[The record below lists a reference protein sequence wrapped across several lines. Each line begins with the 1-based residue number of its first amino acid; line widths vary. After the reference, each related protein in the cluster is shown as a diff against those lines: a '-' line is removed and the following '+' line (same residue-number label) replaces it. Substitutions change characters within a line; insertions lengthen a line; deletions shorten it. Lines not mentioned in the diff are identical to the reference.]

1 MKFPFNFWT
10 KNNSRKSN
18 QEKELTIEQVIE
30 NIINNMVMVEGGD
43 YVMGLTDKKQSDPFL
58 QPNPLFHKVAVS
70 SFCICKYT
78 VTQDEWICVMGNNP
92 SEFVGSKCP
101 VTNISWADCFEFINK
116 INNLTDHKYG
126 FRLPTEA
133 EWEYAA
139 RGGNKSKGYRFAGG
153 NSLNEVAWVDLN
165 SGGRTHDVGTKLP
178 NELGLY
184 DMTGNIWEWCSD
196 WYGNYDLAYKKNPQ
210 GPNNGRMRV
219 FRGCA
224 FDTFDWDCAIGQ
236 RSCNVPTTRTCG
248 LGFRLVMLPN

>member
-1 MKFPFNFWT
+1 
-10 KNNSRKSN
+10 
-18 QEKELTIEQVIE
+18 
-30 NIINNMVMVEGGD
+30 
-43 YVMGLTDKKQSDPFL
+43 
-58 QPNPLFHKVAVS
+58 
-70 SFCICKYT
+70 
-78 VTQDEWICVMGNNP
+78 MGNNP

-184 DMTGNIWEWCSD
+184 DMTGNI
-196 WYGNYDLAYKKNPQ
+196 
-210 GPNNGRMRV
+210 
-219 FRGCA
+219 
-224 FDTFDWDCAIGQ
+224 
-236 RSCNVPTTRTCG
+236 
-248 LGFRLVMLPN
+248 